1 MKKKMI
7 IIIVSVIVSVILLLT
22 LFLCRTLIINSI
34 NEAKLNS
41 KIGNFNI
48 HKYNYTIGRILNTK
62 EIMAE
67 SIGFYIDKN
76 VAVYQKITP
85 TSLPVFKHN
94 FYHTYKFSSINNNDI
109 EVMDKYFKRKH
120 KDTETNGKLE
130 IRKYDNDG
138 NEIASSYVSEDSEIY
153 SIFERI
159 KNN

>member
-1 MKKKMI
+1 MKKKI
-7 IIIVSVIVSVILLLT
+7 IIIVVSVIVSVILLLT
-22 LFLCRTLIINSI
+22 LFLYRTLIINSI
-34 NEAKLNS
+34 NKAKLNS
-41 KIGNFNI
+41 KIEN
-48 HKYNYTIGRILNTK
+48 YNKTKCNYGITCLINTK
-62 EIMAE
+62 EIFTE

-76 VAVYQKITP
+76 LVVYEKITP
-85 TSLPVFKHN
+85 TRLPVLYDQ
-94 FYHTYKFSSINNNDI
+94 FYETYKFSSINNNDI